1 MAVNNRVINPALAQ
15 QLFRKREMLRRK
27 RGGQP
32 SAIEAFPRVIKTITA
47 LWRYAEGMKYLE
59 ELILVEEG
67 RRRTGFPPEV
77 QEEIIFL
84 YEMLVDQRRIL
95 TLHERKHLVKRPPG
109 TRFTMNSKL

>member
-1 MAVNNRVINPALAQ
+1 MAVNNRVINPALAR
-15 QLFRKREMLRRK
+15 QLFRKREMLKRK

-32 SAIEAFPRVIKTITA
+32 AAVEAFPRVVKTITA

-59 ELILVEEG
+59 ELILVENG
-67 RRRTGFPPEV
+67 VRRTGFPMEV

-95 TLHERKHLVKRPPG
+95 TLHERKHPAKRPPG
-109 TRFTMNSKL
+109 TKFTLGSKA